1 MMRKFLSIKL
11 ILISF
16 FLTPLNNNAEENL
29 FYRGGIFIS
38 EITKYSHEAGFT
50 FHNSKVLTYEKEG
63 KFYLIFG
70 IPYKSKIGKNTY
82 LLKNG
87 NKDYPVKFTI
97 NDKEYATQ
105 RISVAK
111 KYTEPSEEIINRVIK
126 EKKELMVAR
135 SKWIDMK
142 VDLDFVLPVEGIT
155 TGVYGTRRFYNG
167 KEGNYHNGLDIA
179 APIGTEIVAPSSGRV
194 LLTGDYFY
202 NGKFIYIDHGQNLKS
217 IFIHLNKINVN
228 VGDILKKGQI
238 IGEVG
243 STGKSTGPH
252 LHWSVTLNSVYVD
265 PEIFINKQI
274 F

>member
-1 MMRKFLSIKL
+1 
-11 ILISF
+11 
-16 FLTPLNNNAEENL
+16 
-29 FYRGGIFIS
+29 
-38 EITKYSHEAGFT
+38 
-50 FHNSKVLTYEKEG
+50 
-63 KFYLIFG
+63 
-70 IPYKSKIGKNTY
+70 
-82 LLKNG
+82 
-87 NKDYPVKFTI
+87 
-97 NDKEYATQ
+97 
-105 RISVAK
+105 
-111 KYTEPSEEIINRVIK
+111 
-126 EKKELMVAR
+126 MVAR
-135 SKWIDMK
+135 SKWVDME

>member
-11 ILISF
+11 ILVSF
-16 FLTPLNNNAEENL
+16 FLTPLNNNAGENL

-97 NDKEYATQ
+97 HDKEYATQ

-111 KYTEPSEEIINRVIK
+111 KYTEPSEEIINRVLK